1 MAVCLS
7 FALSHTVRTQLAY
20 IVTEIAASEVPKLKI
35 VTEMSDHVYKKK
47 MGMISFC
54 VLCPLDIFTVV

>member
-7 FALSHTVRTQLAY
+7 FALSHTVGTHLTY

-35 VTEMSDHVYKKK
+35 VTEMSDHVYKQKL
-47 MGMISFC
+47 GMIFFC
-54 VLCPLDIFTVV
+54 VLCLLDIFTVV